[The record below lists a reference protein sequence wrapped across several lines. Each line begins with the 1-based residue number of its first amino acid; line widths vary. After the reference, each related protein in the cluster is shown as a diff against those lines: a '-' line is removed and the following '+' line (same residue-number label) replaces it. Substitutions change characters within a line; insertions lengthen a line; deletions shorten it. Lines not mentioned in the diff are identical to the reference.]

1 MCLWFRDNSI
11 IHNDPFSFL
20 STFQDL
26 IDPTIFCSDPIFKV
40 SVATLLLLIST
51 VFVANADTGSDENA
65 QTEQA
70 LKKQELDLKRAR
82 LRESLKQDQAHSLQR
97 RALDK
102 QKNQANIDRA
112 DYYNVLR
119 NKSDSDSAQI
129 ETESEK
135 LVNNGPK
142 DSDERTKAFQ
152 QWVNS
157 NMLLGSDSKI
167 SHKDAMKYEQK
178 EELKKS
184 LLESNSETVIMKKK
198 SIGKI
203 EKVNKE

>member
-1 MCLWFRDNSI
+1 MKL
-11 IHNDPFSFL
+11 
-20 STFQDL
+20 
-26 IDPTIFCSDPIFKV
+26 IFKI
-40 SVATLLLLIST
+40 SVATLLSLVSA
-51 VFVANADTGSDENA
+51 VFVANADAGSDENA
-65 QTEQA
+65 QTEQS

-102 QKNQANIDRA
+102 QKNQANIDRV
-112 DYYNVLR
+112 DYYIVLR
-119 NKSDSDSAQI
+119 NKSDSVQS

-135 LVNNGPK
+135 LVNNVQN
-142 DSDERTKAFQ
+142 DADERTKAFQ
-152 QWVNS
+152 EWVNS
-157 NMLLGSDSKI
+157 NMLLDSDSKI

-178 EELKKS
+178 EELKKN
-184 LLESNSETVIMKKK
+184 LLESNSETVIVEKK

>member
-1 MCLWFRDNSI
+1 MKL
-11 IHNDPFSFL
+11 
-20 STFQDL
+20 
-26 IDPTIFCSDPIFKV
+26 IFKI
-40 SVATLLLLIST
+40 SVATLLSLVSN
-51 VFVANADTGSDENA
+51 VFVANADAGSDENA
-65 QTEQA
+65 QTEQS

-102 QKNQANIDRA
+102 QKNQANIDRV

-119 NKSDSDSAQI
+119 NKSDSVQS

-135 LVNNGPK
+135 LVNNVQN
-142 DSDERTKAFQ
+142 DADERTKAFQ
-152 QWVNS
+152 EWVNS
-157 NMLLGSDSKI
+157 NMLLDSDSKI
-167 SHKDAMKYEQK
+167 SHKEAMKYEQK
-178 EELKKS
+178 EELKKN
-184 LLESNSETVIMKKK
+184 LLESNSETVIVEKK

>member
-1 MCLWFRDNSI
+1 MKL
-11 IHNDPFSFL
+11 
-20 STFQDL
+20 
-26 IDPTIFCSDPIFKV
+26 IFKI
-40 SVATLLLLIST
+40 SVATLLSLVST
-51 VFVANADTGSDENA
+51 VFVANADAGSDENA
-65 QTEQA
+65 QTEQS

-97 RALDK
+97 IALDK
-102 QKNQANIDRA
+102 QKNQANIDRV

-119 NKSDSDSAQI
+119 NKSDSVQS

-135 LVNNGPK
+135 LVNNVQN
-142 DSDERTKAFQ
+142 DADERTKAFQ
-152 QWVNS
+152 EWVNS
-157 NMLLGSDSKI
+157 NMLLDSDSKI

-178 EELKKS
+178 EELKKN
-184 LLESNSETVIMKKK
+184 LLESNSETVILEKK

>member
-1 MCLWFRDNSI
+1 MKL
-11 IHNDPFSFL
+11 
-20 STFQDL
+20 
-26 IDPTIFCSDPIFKV
+26 IFKI
-40 SVATLLLLIST
+40 SVATLLSLVSA
-51 VFVANADTGSDENA
+51 VFVANADAGSDENA
-65 QTEQA
+65 QTEQS

-82 LRESLKQDQAHSLQR
+82 LRDSLKQDQAHSLQR

-102 QKNQANIDRA
+102 QKNQANIDRV

-119 NKSDSDSAQI
+119 NKSDSVQS

-135 LVNNGPK
+135 LVNNVQN
-142 DSDERTKAFQ
+142 DADERTKAFQ
-152 QWVNS
+152 EWVNS
-157 NMLLGSDSKI
+157 NMLLDSDSKI

-178 EELKKS
+178 EELKKN
-184 LLESNSETVIMKKK
+184 LLESNSETVIVEKK

>member
-1 MCLWFRDNSI
+1 MKL
-11 IHNDPFSFL
+11 
-20 STFQDL
+20 
-26 IDPTIFCSDPIFKV
+26 IFKI
-40 SVATLLLLIST
+40 SVATLLSLVSA
-51 VFVANADTGSDENA
+51 VFVANADAGSDENA

-70 LKKQELDLKRAR
+70 LKKQKLDLKRAR
-82 LRESLKQDQAHSLQR
+82 LRESLKQDLAHSLQR

-102 QKNQANIDRA
+102 QKNQANIDRV

-119 NKSDSDSAQI
+119 NKSDSVQS

-157 NMLLGSDSKI
+157 NMLLDSDSKI

>member
-1 MCLWFRDNSI
+1 MKL
-11 IHNDPFSFL
+11 
-20 STFQDL
+20 
-26 IDPTIFCSDPIFKV
+26 IFKI
-40 SVATLLLLIST
+40 SVATLLSLVSA
-51 VFVANADTGSDENA
+51 VFVANADAGSDENA
-65 QTEQA
+65 QTEQS

-102 QKNQANIDRA
+102 QKNQANIDRV

-119 NKSDSDSAQI
+119 NKSDSVQS

-135 LVNNGPK
+135 LVNNVQN
-142 DSDERTKAFQ
+142 DADERTKAFQ
-152 QWVNS
+152 EWVNS
-157 NMLLGSDSKI
+157 NMLLDSDSKI

-178 EELKKS
+178 EELKKK
-184 LLESNSETVIMKKK
+184 LLESNSETVIVEKK

>member
-1 MCLWFRDNSI
+1 MKL
-11 IHNDPFSFL
+11 
-20 STFQDL
+20 
-26 IDPTIFCSDPIFKV
+26 IFKI
-40 SVATLLLLIST
+40 SVATLLSLVST
-51 VFVANADTGSDENA
+51 VFVANADAGSDENA
-65 QTEQA
+65 QTEQS

-102 QKNQANIDRA
+102 QKNQANIDRV

-119 NKSDSDSAQI
+119 NKSDSVQS

-135 LVNNGPK
+135 LVNNVQN
-142 DSDERTKAFQ
+142 DADERTKAFQ
-152 QWVNS
+152 EWVNS
-157 NMLLGSDSKI
+157 NMLLYSDSKI
-167 SHKDAMKYEQK
+167 SHKEAMKYEQK
-178 EELKKS
+178 EELKKN
-184 LLESNSETVIMKKK
+184 LLESNSETVIVEKK

>member
-1 MCLWFRDNSI
+1 MKL
-11 IHNDPFSFL
+11 
-20 STFQDL
+20 
-26 IDPTIFCSDPIFKV
+26 IFKI
-40 SVATLLLLIST
+40 SVATLLSLVST
-51 VFVANADTGSDENA
+51 VFVANADAGSDENA
-65 QTEQA
+65 QTEQS
-70 LKKQELDLKRAR
+70 LKKLELDLKRAR

-102 QKNQANIDRA
+102 QKNQANIDRV

-119 NKSDSDSAQI
+119 NKSDSVQS

-135 LVNNGPK
+135 LVNNVQN
-142 DSDERTKAFQ
+142 DADERTKAFQ
-152 QWVNS
+152 EWVNS
-157 NMLLGSDSKI
+157 NMLLDSDSKI

-178 EELKKS
+178 EELKKN
-184 LLESNSETVIMKKK
+184 LLESNSETVIVEKK

>member
-1 MCLWFRDNSI
+1 MKL
-11 IHNDPFSFL
+11 
-20 STFQDL
+20 
-26 IDPTIFCSDPIFKV
+26 IFKIP
-40 SVATLLLLIST
+40 VATLLSLVST
-51 VFVANADTGSDENA
+51 VFVANADAGSDENA
-65 QTEQA
+65 QTEQS

-102 QKNQANIDRA
+102 QKNQANIDRV

-119 NKSDSDSAQI
+119 NKSDSVQS

-135 LVNNGPK
+135 LVNNVQNHA
-142 DSDERTKAFQ
+142 DERTKAFQ
-152 QWVNS
+152 EWVNS
-157 NMLLGSDSKI
+157 NMLLDSDSKI
-167 SHKDAMKYEQK
+167 SHKEAMKYEQK
-178 EELKKS
+178 EELKKN
-184 LLESNSETVIMKKK
+184 LLESNSETVIVEKK

>member
-1 MCLWFRDNSI
+1 MKL
-11 IHNDPFSFL
+11 
-20 STFQDL
+20 
-26 IDPTIFCSDPIFKV
+26 IFKI
-40 SVATLLLLIST
+40 SVATLLSLVST
-51 VFVANADTGSDENA
+51 VFVANADAGSDENV
-65 QTEQA
+65 QTEQS

-102 QKNQANIDRA
+102 QKNQANMDKV

-119 NKSDSDSAQI
+119 NKSDSVQS

-135 LVNNGPK
+135 LVNNVQN
-142 DSDERTKAFQ
+142 DADERTKAFQ
-152 QWVNS
+152 EWVNS
-157 NMLLGSDSKI
+157 NMLLDSDSKI
-167 SHKDAMKYEQK
+167 SHKEAMKYEQK
-178 EELKKS
+178 EELKKN
-184 LLESNSETVIMKKK
+184 LLESNSETVIVEKK

>member
-1 MCLWFRDNSI
+1 MKL
-11 IHNDPFSFL
+11 
-20 STFQDL
+20 
-26 IDPTIFCSDPIFKV
+26 IFKI
-40 SVATLLLLIST
+40 SVATLLSLVST
-51 VFVANADTGSDENA
+51 VFVANADAGSDENV
-65 QTEQA
+65 QTEQS

-102 QKNQANIDRA
+102 QKNQANIDRV

-119 NKSDSDSAQI
+119 NKSDSVQS

-135 LVNNGPK
+135 LVNNVQN
-142 DSDERTKAFQ
+142 DADERTKAFQ
-152 QWVNS
+152 EWVNS
-157 NMLLGSDSKI
+157 NMLLDSDSKI

-178 EELKKS
+178 EELKKN
-184 LLESNSETVIMKKK
+184 LLESNSETVILEKK

>member
-1 MCLWFRDNSI
+1 MKL
-11 IHNDPFSFL
+11 
-20 STFQDL
+20 
-26 IDPTIFCSDPIFKV
+26 IFKI
-40 SVATLLLLIST
+40 SVATLLSLVST
-51 VFVANADTGSDENA
+51 VFVANADAGSDENA
-65 QTEQA
+65 QTEQS

-102 QKNQANIDRA
+102 QKNQANIDRV

-119 NKSDSDSAQI
+119 NKSDSVQS
-129 ETESEK
+129 ETASEK
-135 LVNNGPK
+135 LVNNVPN
-142 DSDERTKAFQ
+142 DADERTKAFQ
-152 QWVNS
+152 EWVNS

-178 EELKKS
+178 EELKKR

>member
-1 MCLWFRDNSI
+1 MKL
-11 IHNDPFSFL
+11 
-20 STFQDL
+20 
-26 IDPTIFCSDPIFKV
+26 IFKI
-40 SVATLLLLIST
+40 SVATLLSLVST
-51 VFVANADTGSDENA
+51 VFVANADAGSDENA
-65 QTEQA
+65 QTEQS

-102 QKNQANIDRA
+102 QKNQANIDRV

-119 NKSDSDSAQI
+119 NKSDSVQS

-135 LVNNGPK
+135 LVNNVQN
-142 DSDERTKAFQ
+142 DADERTKAFQ
-152 QWVNS
+152 EWVNS
-157 NMLLGSDSKI
+157 NMLLDSDSKI

-178 EELKKS
+178 EELKKN
-184 LLESNSETVIMKKK
+184 LLECNSETVILEKK

>member
-1 MCLWFRDNSI
+1 MKL
-11 IHNDPFSFL
+11 
-20 STFQDL
+20 
-26 IDPTIFCSDPIFKV
+26 IFKI
-40 SVATLLLLIST
+40 SVATLLSLVST
-51 VFVANADTGSDENA
+51 VFVANADAGSDENA
-65 QTEQA
+65 QTEQS

-102 QKNQANIDRA
+102 QKNQANIDRV

-119 NKSDSDSAQI
+119 NKSDSVQS

-135 LVNNGPK
+135 LVNNVQNHA
-142 DSDERTKAFQ
+142 DERTKAFQ
-152 QWVNS
+152 EWVNS
-157 NMLLGSDSKI
+157 NMLLDSDSKI
-167 SHKDAMKYEQK
+167 SHKEAMKYEQK
-178 EELKKS
+178 EELKKN
-184 LLESNSETVIMKKK
+184 LLESNSETVIVEKK

>member
-1 MCLWFRDNSI
+1 MKL
-11 IHNDPFSFL
+11 
-20 STFQDL
+20 
-26 IDPTIFCSDPIFKV
+26 IFKI
-40 SVATLLLLIST
+40 SVATLLSLVST
-51 VFVANADTGSDENA
+51 VFVANADAGSDENA
-65 QTEQA
+65 QTEQS

-82 LRESLKQDQAHSLQR
+82 LRESLKHDQAHSLQR

-102 QKNQANIDRA
+102 QKNQANIDRV

-119 NKSDSDSAQI
+119 NKSDSVQS

-135 LVNNGPK
+135 LVNNVPN
-142 DSDERTKAFQ
+142 DADERTKAFQ
-152 QWVNS
+152 EWGNS
-157 NMLLGSDSKI
+157 NMLLDSDSKI

-178 EELKKS
+178 EELKKN
-184 LLESNSETVIMKKK
+184 LLESNSETVIVEKK

>member
-1 MCLWFRDNSI
+1 MKL
-11 IHNDPFSFL
+11 
-20 STFQDL
+20 
-26 IDPTIFCSDPIFKV
+26 IFKI
-40 SVATLLLLIST
+40 SVATLLSLVSA
-51 VFVANADTGSDENA
+51 VFVANADAGSDENA
-65 QTEQA
+65 QTEQS
-70 LKKQELDLKRAR
+70 LKKQKLDLKRAR

-102 QKNQANIDRA
+102 QKNQANIDRV

-119 NKSDSDSAQI
+119 NKSDSVQS

-135 LVNNGPK
+135 LVNNVQN
-142 DSDERTKAFQ
+142 DADERTKAFQ
-152 QWVNS
+152 EWVNS
-157 NMLLGSDSKI
+157 NMLLDSDSKI

-178 EELKKS
+178 EELKKN
-184 LLESNSETVIMKKK
+184 LLESNSETVIVEKK

>member
-1 MCLWFRDNSI
+1 MKL
-11 IHNDPFSFL
+11 
-20 STFQDL
+20 
-26 IDPTIFCSDPIFKV
+26 IFKI
-40 SVATLLLLIST
+40 SVATLLLLVST
-51 VFVANADTGSDENA
+51 VFVVNADAGSDENA
-65 QTEQA
+65 QTEQS
-70 LKKQELDLKRAR
+70 LKKQKLDLKRAR

-102 QKNQANIDRA
+102 QKNQANIDRV

-119 NKSDSDSAQI
+119 NKSDSVQS

-135 LVNNGPK
+135 LVNNVQN
-142 DSDERTKAFQ
+142 DADERTKAFQ
-152 QWVNS
+152 EWVNS
-157 NMLLGSDSKI
+157 NMLLDSDSKI

-178 EELKKS
+178 EELKKN
-184 LLESNSETVIMKKK
+184 LLESNSETVIVEKK

>member
-1 MCLWFRDNSI
+1 MKL
-11 IHNDPFSFL
+11 
-20 STFQDL
+20 
-26 IDPTIFCSDPIFKV
+26 IFKI
-40 SVATLLLLIST
+40 SVATLLSLVST
-51 VFVANADTGSDENA
+51 VFVANADAGSDENG
-65 QTEQA
+65 QTEQS

-102 QKNQANIDRA
+102 QKNQANIDRV

-119 NKSDSDSAQI
+119 NKSDSVQS

-135 LVNNGPK
+135 LVNNVPN
-142 DSDERTKAFQ
+142 DADERTKAFQ
-152 QWVNS
+152 EWVNS
-157 NMLLGSDSKI
+157 NMLLDSDSKI

-178 EELKKS
+178 EELKKN
-184 LLESNSETVIMKKK
+184 LLESNSETVIVEKK

>member
-1 MCLWFRDNSI
+1 MKL
-11 IHNDPFSFL
+11 
-20 STFQDL
+20 
-26 IDPTIFCSDPIFKV
+26 IFKI
-40 SVATLLLLIST
+40 SVATLLSLVST
-51 VFVANADTGSDENA
+51 VFVANADAGSDENA
-65 QTEQA
+65 QTEQS

-102 QKNQANIDRA
+102 QKNQANIDRV
-112 DYYNVLR
+112 DYYNLLR
-119 NKSDSDSAQI
+119 NKSDIVQS

-135 LVNNGPK
+135 LVNNVQN
-142 DSDERTKAFQ
+142 DADERTKAFQ
-152 QWVNS
+152 EWVNS
-157 NMLLGSDSKI
+157 NMLLDSDSKI

-178 EELKKS
+178 EELKKN
-184 LLESNSETVIMKKK
+184 LLESNSETVIVEKK

>member
-1 MCLWFRDNSI
+1 MKL
-11 IHNDPFSFL
+11 
-20 STFQDL
+20 
-26 IDPTIFCSDPIFKV
+26 IFKI
-40 SVATLLLLIST
+40 SVATLLSLVST
-51 VFVANADTGSDENA
+51 VFVANADAGSDENV
-65 QTEQA
+65 QTEQS

-102 QKNQANIDRA
+102 QKNQANIDRV

-119 NKSDSDSAQI
+119 NKSDSVQS

-135 LVNNGPK
+135 LVNNIQN
-142 DSDERTKAFQ
+142 DADERTKAFQ
-152 QWVNS
+152 EWVNS
-157 NMLLGSDSKI
+157 NMLLDSDSKI
-167 SHKDAMKYEQK
+167 SHKEAMKYEQK
-178 EELKKS
+178 EELKKN
-184 LLESNSETVIMKKK
+184 LLESNSETVIVEKK

>member
-1 MCLWFRDNSI
+1 MKL
-11 IHNDPFSFL
+11 
-20 STFQDL
+20 
-26 IDPTIFCSDPIFKV
+26 IFKI
-40 SVATLLLLIST
+40 SVATLLSLVST
-51 VFVANADTGSDENA
+51 VFVANADAGSDENA
-65 QTEQA
+65 QTEQS

-102 QKNQANIDRA
+102 QKNQANIDRV

-119 NKSDSDSAQI
+119 NKSDSVQS

-135 LVNNGPK
+135 LVNNVQN
-142 DSDERTKAFQ
+142 DADERTKAFQ
-152 QWVNS
+152 ELVNS
-157 NMLLGSDSKI
+157 NMLLDSDSKI

-178 EELKKS
+178 EELKKN
-184 LLESNSETVIMKKK
+184 LLESNSETVIVEKK

>member
-1 MCLWFRDNSI
+1 MKL
-11 IHNDPFSFL
+11 
-20 STFQDL
+20 
-26 IDPTIFCSDPIFKV
+26 IFKI
-40 SVATLLLLIST
+40 SVTTLLSLVSA
-51 VFVANADTGSDENA
+51 VFVANADAGSDENA
-65 QTEQA
+65 QTEQS

-102 QKNQANIDRA
+102 QKNQANIDRV

-119 NKSDSDSAQI
+119 NKSDSVQS

-135 LVNNGPK
+135 LVNNVQN
-142 DSDERTKAFQ
+142 DADERTKAFQ
-152 QWVNS
+152 EWVNS
-157 NMLLGSDSKI
+157 NMLLDSDSKI

-178 EELKKS
+178 EELKKN
-184 LLESNSETVIMKKK
+184 LLESNSETVIVEKK

>member
-1 MCLWFRDNSI
+1 MKL
-11 IHNDPFSFL
+11 
-20 STFQDL
+20 
-26 IDPTIFCSDPIFKV
+26 IFKI
-40 SVATLLLLIST
+40 SVATLLSLVST
-51 VFVANADTGSDENA
+51 VFVANADAGSDENV
-65 QTEQA
+65 QTEQS

-102 QKNQANIDRA
+102 QKNQANIDRV

-119 NKSDSDSAQI
+119 NKSDSVQS

-135 LVNNGPK
+135 LVNNVQN
-142 DSDERTKAFQ
+142 DADERTKAFQ
-152 QWVNS
+152 EWVNS
-157 NMLLGSDSKI
+157 NMLLDSDSKI
-167 SHKDAMKYEQK
+167 SHKEAMKYEQK
-178 EELKKS
+178 EELKKN
-184 LLESNSETVIMKKK
+184 LLESNSETVIVEKK

>member
-1 MCLWFRDNSI
+1 MKL
-11 IHNDPFSFL
+11 
-20 STFQDL
+20 
-26 IDPTIFCSDPIFKV
+26 IFKI
-40 SVATLLLLIST
+40 SVAALLSLVST
-51 VFVANADTGSDENA
+51 VFVANADTGKDENA

-119 NKSDSDSAQI
+119 NKSDSDSLQD
-129 ETESEK
+129 ETESEN

-142 DSDERTKAFQ
+142 DADERTKAFQ

-157 NMLLGSDSKI
+157 NMLLDSDSKI
-167 SHKDAMKYEQK
+167 SHKEAMKIEQK
-178 EELKKS
+178 EDLKKN
-184 LLESNSETVIMKKK
+184 LLEGDSETVIVVKK

-203 EKVNKE
+203 EKVSKE

>member
-1 MCLWFRDNSI
+1 MKL
-11 IHNDPFSFL
+11 
-20 STFQDL
+20 
-26 IDPTIFCSDPIFKV
+26 IFKI
-40 SVATLLLLIST
+40 SVATLLSLVST
-51 VFVANADTGSDENA
+51 MFVANADAGSDENA
-65 QTEQA
+65 QTEQS

-102 QKNQANIDRA
+102 QKNQANIDRV

-119 NKSDSDSAQI
+119 NKSDSVQS

-135 LVNNGPK
+135 LVNNVQN
-142 DSDERTKAFQ
+142 DADERTKAFQ
-152 QWVNS
+152 EWVNG
-157 NMLLGSDSKI
+157 NMLLDSDSKI
-167 SHKDAMKYEQK
+167 SHKEAMKYEQK
-178 EELKKS
+178 EELKKN
-184 LLESNSETVIMKKK
+184 LLESNSETVIVEKK

>member
-1 MCLWFRDNSI
+1 MKL
-11 IHNDPFSFL
+11 
-20 STFQDL
+20 
-26 IDPTIFCSDPIFKV
+26 IFKI
-40 SVATLLLLIST
+40 SVATLLSLVST
-51 VFVANADTGSDENA
+51 VFVANADAGSDENA
-65 QTEQA
+65 QTEQS

-102 QKNQANIDRA
+102 QKNQANIDRV

-119 NKSDSDSAQI
+119 NKSDSVQS

-135 LVNNGPK
+135 LVNNVQN
-142 DSDERTKAFQ
+142 DADERTKAFQ
-152 QWVNS
+152 EWVNS
-157 NMLLGSDSKI
+157 NMLLDSDSKI

>member
-1 MCLWFRDNSI
+1 MKL
-11 IHNDPFSFL
+11 
-20 STFQDL
+20 
-26 IDPTIFCSDPIFKV
+26 IFKI
-40 SVATLLLLIST
+40 SVATLLSLVST

-65 QTEQA
+65 QTEQS

-82 LRESLKQDQAHSLQR
+82 LRESLKHDQAHSLQR

-102 QKNQANIDRA
+102 QKNQANIDRV

-119 NKSDSDSAQI
+119 NKSDSVQS

-135 LVNNGPK
+135 LVNNVPN
-142 DSDERTKAFQ
+142 DADERTKAFQ
-152 QWVNS
+152 EWVNS
-157 NMLLGSDSKI
+157 NMLLDSDSKI

-184 LLESNSETVIMKKK
+184 LLESNSETVIVEKK

>member
-1 MCLWFRDNSI
+1 MKL
-11 IHNDPFSFL
+11 
-20 STFQDL
+20 
-26 IDPTIFCSDPIFKV
+26 IFKI
-40 SVATLLLLIST
+40 SVATLLSLVST
-51 VFVANADTGSDENA
+51 VFVANADAGSDENA
-65 QTEQA
+65 QTEQS

-102 QKNQANIDRA
+102 QKNQANIDRV

-119 NKSDSDSAQI
+119 NKSDSVQS

-135 LVNNGPK
+135 LVNNVQN
-142 DSDERTKAFQ
+142 DADERTKAFLE
-152 QWVNS
+152 WVNS
-157 NMLLGSDSKI
+157 NMLLDSDSKI

-178 EELKKS
+178 EELKKN
-184 LLESNSETVIMKKK
+184 LLESNSETVIVEKK

>member
-1 MCLWFRDNSI
+1 MKL
-11 IHNDPFSFL
+11 
-20 STFQDL
+20 
-26 IDPTIFCSDPIFKV
+26 IFKI
-40 SVATLLLLIST
+40 SVATLLSLVSA
-51 VFVANADTGSDENA
+51 VFVANADAGSDENV
-65 QTEQA
+65 QTEQS

-102 QKNQANIDRA
+102 QKNQANIDRV

-119 NKSDSDSAQI
+119 NKSDSVQS

-135 LVNNGPK
+135 LVNNVQN
-142 DSDERTKAFQ
+142 DADERTKAFQ
-152 QWVNS
+152 EWVNS
-157 NMLLGSDSKI
+157 NMLLDSDSKI

-178 EELKKS
+178 EELKKN
-184 LLESNSETVIMKKK
+184 LLESNSETVIVEKK